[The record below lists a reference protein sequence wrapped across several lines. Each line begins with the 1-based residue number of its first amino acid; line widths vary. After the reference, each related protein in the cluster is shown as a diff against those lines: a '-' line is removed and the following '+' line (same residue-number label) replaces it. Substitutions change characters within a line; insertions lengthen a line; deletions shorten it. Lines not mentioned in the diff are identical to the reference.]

1 MPSYNWLGNYGGESG
16 VWGMEFGK
24 HCRVLWAQKHREWKR
39 MLTVTIFI
47 YRRKMK
53 REEEGGLGRKSMS
66 AETINE
72 CTWSVG
78 QVEERTFL
86 KRELPFVLGSKGGKL
101 NATDDVEVESP
112 SRRLLVLAYISST
125 TCYTFLRLIR
135 HSSRRSL
142 VFLFPAL
149 NVALRKARRASWFIQ
164 YNPSQMPPYWLMAR
178 GPLLSFVVFAPQRRH

>member
-1 MPSYNWLGNYGGESG
+1 MGGRVGYGEWSLVSTVGF
-16 VWGMEFGK
+16 FGPK
-24 HCRVLWAQKHREWKR
+24 STGSERECSQSPYSSIEEKWR
-39 MLTVTIFI
+39 G
-47 YRRKMK
+47 RRK
-53 REEEGGLGRKSMS
+53 EDSGGRAWARKQSTNARDLS
-66 AETINE
+66 GKSKERA
-72 CTWSVG
+72 
-78 QVEERTFL
+78 ERTFL